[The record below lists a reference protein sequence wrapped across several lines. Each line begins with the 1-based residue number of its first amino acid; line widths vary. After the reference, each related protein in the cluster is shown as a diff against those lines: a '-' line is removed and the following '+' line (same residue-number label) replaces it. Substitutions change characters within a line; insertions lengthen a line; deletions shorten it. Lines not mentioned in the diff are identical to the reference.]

1 MIVVVDVVGGIP
13 VEEYVTDVGES
24 VDGELVVVSF
34 SNDSVNCLVVVSV
47 INDAVCFA
55 DSVNGMIVVSSL
67 GIVVVVVIVGSLLDV
82 LAELS
87 VVLLLTADTGSVGP
101 TVAFVSAVELFFRQ
115 VVCVVAAVRGVV
127 LKYVP
132 VSSSIGTATRN
143 GTKRI

>member
-34 SNDSVNCLVVVSV
+34 CNDSVNCLVVVSV

-67 GIVVVVVIVGSLLDV
+67 GIVVVVVIVEYVFDV
-82 LAELS
+82 LTELS
-87 VVLLLTADTGSVGP
+87 VVLLLTADTGAV
-101 TVAFVSAVELFFRQ
+101 VSAVAFPSAVESFVRQ
-115 VVCVVAAVRGVV
+115 VVCVVAPARSVV

-132 VSSSIGTATRN
+132 VSSSIGTAMRE
-143 GTKRI
+143 GTYNN